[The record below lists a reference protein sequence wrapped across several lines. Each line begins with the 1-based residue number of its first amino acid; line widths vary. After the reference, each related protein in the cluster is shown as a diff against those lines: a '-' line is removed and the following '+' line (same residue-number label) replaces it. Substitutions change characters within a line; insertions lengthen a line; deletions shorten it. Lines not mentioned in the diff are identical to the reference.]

1 MNNACLFFSLAK
13 IKPFLA
19 QCFLLRYASNLPS
32 QTNRKAVIPCPS
44 FRQWLFVFFCMSVLS
59 GCSGGSGES
68 TSNNT
73 NTAGSTAPAPSD
85 YAGPAP
91 LTDDVQSFKI
101 NVWDNLAA
109 ENRCGACH
117 GSGGQ
122 APSFVRSDD
131 INAAYNAVLSIVDLS
146 SPASSTMVSK
156 VSGGHNCWLT
166 ADSICGDIITNYI
179 GNWASTTGG
188 ASNVVTLSAPIIKE
202 VSSSKKFPVDS
213 NNFVPIHNVLS
224 RYCAGC
230 HVEDSALKQQ
240 PYFASSDIDIAFEA
254 AKSKI
259 NLNAPQDSRLVVRL
273 RTEFHNCWSDCSA
286 NAQTMQDAIQT
297 FTDSISLTLVDPT
310 LVLSKALNLAGDGI
324 VASSGGRVENNV
336 VALYEFKAGSGATAY
351 DTSGVVP
358 ATNLNLI
365 GDVDW
370 LGSWGIELRGGKA
383 QASTSSSQKLHQLI
397 TATNEYS
404 IEAWVIPENVTQ
416 DGPARIVSYS
426 GGDTQRNFTL
436 GQTLY
441 NYDFLNRSGA
451 TDANGQPALSTA
463 DDDERL
469 QATLQHVVLTYDP
482 VNGRRIYVN
491 GEDTGDIDGSVGAT
505 LIDWDDSFALVVG
518 SEVSNGDAWRGSL
531 RFLAIHNRSL
541 SLADVAQN
549 HSVGVGEKFFL
560 LFSVSHLI
568 AVNEAY
574 VAIEVQQ
581 FDNYGYLFNAPFFV
595 SLDANASLDAI
606 ALRGMRI
613 GVNGREADAGQAW
626 ATLDTS
632 LDDTRYVDG
641 RQLLSSL
648 GSVIALEQGPAV
660 DEFFLTFDQLGTH
673 AYVRVDALPVAAP
686 VPVDVVG
693 QASLG
698 LRSFEEINA
707 SMAAVTG
714 VSSSSADVKETFDT
728 VKQQLPINES
738 IEGFLAAHQ
747 MGVTQLAVEYC
758 SALVGEL
765 GDVNTTLRDGY
776 FSGFNFNESPDQAF
790 DTAGRQA
797 IINPLLERLLVHNLP
812 VSAPDYSVAAPL
824 AGQPSPVDISAEL
837 NNLIDRMAAFCP
849 AGCNSEPDRT
859 IKVVK
864 ATCAAAIGSALLL
877 MQ

>member
-1 MNNACLFFSLAK
+1 MNNVILFLSLAK
-13 IKPFLA
+13 SK
-19 QCFLLRYASNLPS
+19 QVMERCFRLNRCRNLPNK
-32 QTNRKAVIPCPS
+32 THCKALVS
-44 FRQWLFVFFCMSVLS
+44 GRVNSRWLLTLACISVLG
-59 GCSGGSGES
+59 GCTGGSGES

-73 NTAGSTAPAPSD
+73 NTADSTVPAPSD

-91 LTDDVQSFKI
+91 LTDDVQSFKV
-101 NVWDNLAA
+101 NLWDNLAA
-109 ENRCGACH
+109 DNRCGACH

-122 APSFVRSDD
+122 SPSFVRSDD
-131 INAAYNAVLSIVDLS
+131 INAAYNAAYSIVDLD
-146 SPASSTMVSK
+146 SPASSQMVSK

-166 ADSICGDIITNYI
+166 ANSICGDIITNYI
-179 GNWASTTGG
+179 GNWASTTGST
-188 ASNVVTLSAPIIKE
+188 SNLVTLSAPVIKE
-202 VSSSKKFPVDS
+202 VSSSKKFPDDS
-213 NNFVPIHNVLS
+213 NNFAPLHNLLT

-230 HVEDSALKQQ
+230 HVEDSTLKQQ
-240 PYFASSDIDIAFEA
+240 PYFASSDIDVAFEA

-259 NLNAPQDSRLVVRL
+259 NLNTPEDSRLVLRL
-273 RTEFHNCWSDCSA
+273 RTEFHNCWSDCAA
-286 NAQTMQDAIQT
+286 NAQTLEDEIQT
-297 FTDSISLTLVDPT
+297 LADSISLTLVDPT
-310 LVLSKALNLAGDGI
+310 LVLSKALNLAEDGI

-336 VALYEFKAGSGATAY
+336 IALYEFKAGSGATAF

-365 GDVDW
+365 GEVGW

-397 TATNEYS
+397 TATNEFS
-404 IEAWVIPENVTQ
+404 IEAWVVPENVTQ

-463 DDDERL
+463 DADERL

-491 GEDTGDIDGSVGAT
+491 GQDTGDMDRSLGAT
-505 LIDWDDSFALVVG
+505 LIDWDNSFALVVG

-541 SLADVAQN
+541 SAQDVAQN

-568 AVNEAY
+568 AVNDAY
-574 VAIEVQQ
+574 VVIEVQQ
-581 FDNYGYLFNAPFFV
+581 FDSYGYLFNAPFFV
-595 SLDANASLDAI
+595 SLDASASFDSI
-606 ALRGMRI
+606 TLRGMRV
-613 GVNGREADAGQAW
+613 GVNGREANAGQAW
-626 ATLDTS
+626 APLNTA
-632 LDDTRYVDG
+632 LDDSLYVDG
-641 RQLLSSL
+641 RQILSSL
-648 GSVIALEQGPAV
+648 GTVIALEQGPTI
-660 DEFFLTFDQLGTH
+660 DEFFLTFDQLGTN
-673 AYVRVDALPVAAP
+673 AFVRVDALPAVAP

-693 QASLG
+693 QASVG

-714 VSSSSADVKETFDT
+714 VSSSHADVKATFDT
-728 VKQQLPINES
+728 VKQQLPIVES

-765 GDVNTTLRDGY
+765 SDVNTTLRDTF
-776 FSGFNFNESPDQAF
+776 FSGFNFTASPDLAF

-797 IINPLLERLLVHNLP
+797 IINPLLERLLAHDLP
-812 VSAPDYSVAAPL
+812 VSTPDYPL
-824 AGQPSPVDISAEL
+824 AEPLSGQPSAVDISAEL
-837 NNLIDRMAAFCP
+837 NGLIDRMEVFCP
-849 AGCNSEPDRT
+849 AACVTEPDRT